1 MQDYVALL
9 VYYLKQ
15 QNSKQTKKQNKTNKQ
30 KRQWAKE
37 NQE

>member
-15 QNSKQTKKQNKTNKQ
+15 QNSKQRKKQNKTKQ
-30 KRQWAKE
+30 KKRQWAKE

>member
-15 QNSKQTKKQNKTNKQ
+15 QNSKQTKKQNKPNKQ
-30 KRQWAKE
+30 TKKTVG
-37 NQE
+37 